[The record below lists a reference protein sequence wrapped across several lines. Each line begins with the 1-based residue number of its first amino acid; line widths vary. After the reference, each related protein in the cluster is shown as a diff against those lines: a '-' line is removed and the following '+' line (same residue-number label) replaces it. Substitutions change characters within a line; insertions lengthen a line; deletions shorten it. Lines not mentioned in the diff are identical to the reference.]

1 MRVSS
6 AFVAAVVGGLV
17 GVAAP
22 AGAQPAAKP
31 TTLLQTD
38 LTSGK
43 KSKID
48 GGGSSF
54 DSELDAALGGP
65 QAFSTQELEKIE
77 NNIKRELQRDRPRA
91 TPRLIVFL
99 YPGKVT
105 VEKLRSMT
113 EIFVD
118 IQLVMDPC
126 ERTVCKEAVARH
138 IELVGRA
145 VGSPTLQAPGHK
157 LTWKNL
163 SLETSV
169 RMHDN
174 ELTVYKVPIA
184 DCIAASKRPGGG
196 LAWLASMD
204 KAEQDYEP
212 IVQKAIA
219 KHATAR
225 RVALVG
231 APQVTRGKG
240 DVGVVMKVK
249 GDRNRVQQQV
259 IDAFAAAAEGLRE
272 NPKTP
277 SQTQLELTL
286 DVDGGRGSAPRRFR
300 APGNPVGLYVD
311 RQLDGGALWSSYI
324 TEVKKQPGAAS
335 MAFDDAE
342 ASGRAPVGGEAGEP
356 DDNQVISLLSSNF
369 GAIGGCAKAEAAKSA
384 SFKGVTIVFKWT
396 PDGKAAGVT
405 TKEPQYKSGAL
416 AGCLK
421 NAIES
426 LRLPRFSG
434 GAREIEYPI
443 RLK

>member
-6 AFVAAVVGGLV
+6 AFVAGVVSVLCT
-17 GVAAP
+17 GVAA
-22 AGAQPAAKP
+22 AQPAAKP
-31 TTLLQTD
+31 TPLLQSD

-48 GGGSSF
+48 GGASSF

-65 QAFSTQELEKIE
+65 QGFSTQELEKIE

-99 YPGKVT
+99 YPGRIT
-105 VEKLRSMT
+105 VEKLKSMT

-126 ERTVCKEAVARH
+126 ERTVCREAVARH
-138 IELVGRA
+138 IELVGRS
-145 VGSPTLQAPGHK
+145 VGAPTLQGPGHK
-157 LTWKNL
+157 LTFKNL

-169 RMHDN
+169 KMHDA
-174 ELTVYKVPIA
+174 ELTVYKVPIV
-184 DCIAASKRPGGG
+184 DCIAASKRSGGG
-196 LAWLASMD
+196 LAWLATQD

-219 KHATAR
+219 KHANAR

-259 IDAFAAAAEGLRE
+259 IDAFAAAALGLRE

-277 SQTQLELTL
+277 SQTQLELTI

-300 APGNPVGLYVD
+300 APGNPVGLYID

-324 TEVKKQPGAAS
+324 TEVKKQPGAAA
-335 MAFDDAE
+335 MTFDDAE

-356 DDNQVISLLSSNF
+356 DDNEVIALLSSNF
-369 GAIGGCAKAEAAKSA
+369 GSIGGCAKAEAAKSS
-384 SFKGVTIVFKWT
+384 SFKGVTIVFKWN
-396 PDGKAAGVT
+396 PDGRATNIT
-405 TKEPQYKSGAL
+405 TKEGQYKNGAL
-416 AGCLK
+416 ASCVKG
-421 NAIES
+421 AIES
-426 LRLPRFSG
+426 LKLPRFSG

>member
-6 AFVAAVVGGLV
+6 VFVAMVGVGLV
-17 GVAAP
+17 GGTAS
-22 AGAQPAAKP
+22 AQPAPKP

-48 GGGSSF
+48 GGGGSF

-65 QAFSTQELEKIE
+65 QGFSTQELEKIE
-77 NNIKRELQRDRPRA
+77 NNIKKELQRDRPRA

-99 YPGKVT
+99 YPGKIT
-105 VEKLRSMT
+105 VEKLKSMT

-145 VGSPTLQAPGHK
+145 VGAPTLQGPGHK

-169 RMHDN
+169 KMHDT

-184 DCIAASKRPGGG
+184 DCIAASKKPGGG
-196 LAWLASMD
+196 LAWLSSMD

-219 KHATAR
+219 RRANAR

-231 APQVTRGKG
+231 APQVTRGKD
-240 DVGVVMKVK
+240 DVGVVLKAK

-277 SQTQLELTL
+277 TQTQLELLL

-300 APGNPVGLYVD
+300 APGNPVGLYLD
-311 RQLDGGALWSSYI
+311 RQLDGGALWASYV

-335 MAFDDAE
+335 MSFDDAE
-342 ASGRAPVGGEAGEP
+342 ASGRAPIGGDAGEP
-356 DDNQVISLLSSNF
+356 DDNEVISLLSSNF
-369 GAIGGCAKAEAAKSA
+369 GSIGGCAKAEAAKSS
-384 SFKGVTIVFKWT
+384 SFKGVTIVFKWN
-396 PDGKAAGVT
+396 PDGKATGIT
-405 TKEPQYKSGAL
+405 TKESQYKSGAL